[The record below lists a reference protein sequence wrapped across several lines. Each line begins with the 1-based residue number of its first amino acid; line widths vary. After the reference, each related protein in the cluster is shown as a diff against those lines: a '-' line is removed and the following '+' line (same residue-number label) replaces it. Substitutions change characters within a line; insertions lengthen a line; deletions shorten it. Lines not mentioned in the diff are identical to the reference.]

1 MSNPEKKSQN
11 SQKVDTNIDN
21 YSIED
26 MLTILGL
33 NNDAPND
40 EEITSTTEAYIQ
52 RFRDEN
58 NPEMA
63 VFFQKMQEKLIEY
76 MQDLDE
82 GYDAADDTPV
92 GKQTENWWKNQ
103 ALQQNDAVQRD
114 KITDRV
120 QKIDV
125 YDNQHVPMKKEQL
138 GVSNTFQVPVA
149 QDSLNP
155 NLKNITSRII
165 VFDSQ
170 FRQASG
176 GTEAMSTDFTADL
189 SEPITNALSLRLYS
203 IQIPYTWYTIDYNLG
218 NTCMWVTNNGITF
231 TITIEP
237 GNYKKPEF
245 QLAMNEAFF
254 NAGFRNSSDR
264 NSQDPLLV
272 TPLSIKTTNGKVTI
286 NLEGYIDPNG
296 TTIVGLS
303 PTGAA
308 TEDTPYFTFFD
319 FKRILRCDGDGTCLP
334 QETTFDS
341 CLGWIMGYRL
351 PIIPI
356 LSTGNVGVAAIDLYG
371 PKYFILILDD
381 YNQNHINNGLITITE
396 LPTRL
401 DLPKYYTPDQPVNCS
416 RGAGSLN
423 SANPVIPFNITPDEA
438 LALGINPD
446 NIGNIIMDK
455 ANFSYKDTP
464 SVVPTAPRTLTQAQI
479 YTINEIYKGREKTIN
494 YRGRAPNN
502 SDTFA
507 IIPLKREGFATGELY
522 VEFSGGLQ
530 DNKRNYFG
538 PVDIDRLHIKL
549 LDDRG
554 NIVNLHGLDWCF
566 TVISENLYQY

>member
-1 MSNPEKKSQN
+1 MSNP
-11 SQKVDTNIDN
+11 QKVDTNIDN

-33 NNDAPND
+33 NNEAPND
-40 EEITSTTEAYIQ
+40 EEITSTTEQYIQ

-58 NPEMA
+58 NPEMED
-63 VFFQKMQEKLIEY
+63 FFQKMQEKLIEY

-82 GYDAADDTPV
+82 GYDAADDTPI

-155 NLKNITSRII
+155 NLKNTTSRII

-237 GNYKKPEF
+237 GNYKKTEF
-245 QLAMNEAFF
+245 VAAMNAAFF
-254 NAGFRNSSDR
+254 NAGFYNPT
-264 NSQDPLLV
+264 DPTDPTLV
-272 TPLSIKTTNGKVTI
+272 TPVSIKNTSGMVTI
-286 NLEGYIDPNG
+286 NLNGYKDPNHEL
-296 TTIVGLS
+296 IVGLS

-308 TEDTPYFTFFD
+308 TENTPYITFFD
-319 FKRILRCDGDGTCLP
+319 FKRILRCSGDGTCLP
-334 QETTFDS
+334 QETTFDT

-356 LSTGNVGVAAIDLYG
+356 LSTGNVGMAAIDLYG
-371 PKYFILILDD
+371 PKYFILVLDD

-416 RGAGSLN
+416 RGTGSLN

-455 ANFSYKDTP
+455 VNFSYKEIP

-530 DNKRNYFG
+530 DNKRTYFG

>member
-1 MSNPEKKSQN
+1 MSN
-11 SQKVDTNIDN
+11 SQKKIQSSQKVNTNIDD
-21 YSIED
+21 YSIEE

-33 NNDAPND
+33 NHEAPND
-40 EEITSTTEAYIQ
+40 EEIISATKQHIQ
-52 RFRDEN
+52 RFQDEN

-63 VFFQKMQEKLIEY
+63 DFFQKMQQHLIEY

-82 GYDAADDTPV
+82 GYDAADDTDA
-92 GKQTENWWKNQ
+92 GKQTETWWKNQ
-103 ALQQNDAVQRD
+103 ALQQNDQVQRD
-114 KITDRV
+114 KVTDRV
-120 QKIDV
+120 QKVDI
-125 YDNQHVPMKKEQL
+125 YENQHVPMKREQL

-155 NLKNITSRII
+155 NLKNTTSRII
-165 VFDSQ
+165 IFDSQ

-176 GTEAMSTDFTADL
+176 GAEAMSTDYTADL

-218 NTCMWVTNNGITF
+218 NTCMWVTNDGTTF
-231 TITIEP
+231 IITIEP

-245 QLAMNEAFF
+245 EIAMNEAFF
-254 NAGFRNSSDR
+254 NAGFRDSSDPH
-264 NSQDPLLV
+264 STDPLTV
-272 TPLSIKTTNGKVTI
+272 TPLSIKPTNGKVTI
-286 NLEGYIDPNG
+286 DLEGYLDPNG
-296 TTIVGLS
+296 NAIAGLNA
-303 PTGAA
+303 GEVA
-308 TEDTPYFTFFD
+308 TDTTPYLTFFD
-319 FKRILRCDGDGTCLP
+319 FKRILRCAGDGSCLP

-351 PIIPI
+351 PVIPI
-356 LSTGNVGVAAIDLYG
+356 LAKGNVATAAIDLYG
-371 PKYFILILDD
+371 PKYFILVLDD

-396 LPTRL
+396 LPSRL
-401 DLPKYYTPDQPVNCS
+401 DLPKYYTPDQPINCS
-416 RGAGSLN
+416 RGSGN
-423 SANPVIPFNITPDEA
+423 ITSANPVIPFNITPDEA

-455 ANFSYKDTP
+455 VNFSYKDIPTVLP
-464 SVVPTAPRTLTQAQI
+464 SAPRTLTQAQI

-530 DNKRNYFG
+530 DNKRIYFG

>member
-1 MSNPEKKSQN
+1 MSNSKKN
-11 SQKVDTNIDN
+11 SQTVDTNIEN
-21 YSIED
+21 YSIPE

-33 NNDAPND
+33 NEEAPTD
-40 EEITSTTEAYIQ
+40 EKITSRTEQYIE
-52 RFRDEN
+52 RFQSEN

-63 VFFQKMQEKLIEY
+63 DFFHNMHEKLIEY
-76 MQDLDE
+76 MQNLDE
-82 GYDAADDTPV
+82 GYDAVDETDE
-92 GKQTENWWKNQ
+92 GKQTELWWKNQ
-103 ALQQNDAVQRD
+103 ALQQNDAIQRD

-155 NLKNITSRII
+155 NLKNTTSRMII
-165 VFDSQ
+165 FDSQ
-170 FRQASG
+170 YRQASG
-176 GTEAMSTDFTADL
+176 GTEAMSTDYTADL
-189 SEPITNALSLRLYS
+189 SEPITNVLSLRLYS

-218 NTCMWVTNNGITF
+218 NTCMWVTNDGSTF

-237 GNYKKPEF
+237 GNYTKTEF
-245 QLAMNEAFF
+245 EFAMNEAFF
-254 NAGFRNSSDR
+254 NAGFRNSSDPT
-264 NSQDPLLV
+264 STDPLTV
-272 TPLSIKTTNGKVTI
+272 TPLSINTINAKVTI
-286 NLEGYIDPNG
+286 NLSAYLDPNG
-296 TTIVGLS
+296 NTIDGL
-303 PTGAA
+303 TDAEIA
-308 TEDTPYFTFFD
+308 TDATPYLTFFD
-319 FKRILRCDGDGTCLP
+319 FKRNLRCDGDGTCLP

-351 PIIPI
+351 PVIPV
-356 LSTGNVGVAAIDLYG
+356 LENGNVGVAVIDLYG
-371 PKYFILILDD
+371 PKYFILVLDD

-401 DLPKYYTPDQPVNCS
+401 DLPKYYTPDQPINCN
-416 RGAGSLN
+416 RGSGNITSG
-423 SANPVIPFNITPDEA
+423 NPVIPFNITPDEA
-438 LALGINPD
+438 IALGINPD

-455 ANFSYKDTP
+455 VNFSYKDIPTVLP
-464 SVVPTAPRTLTQAQI
+464 SSPRTLTQAQI

-507 IIPLKREGFATGELY
+507 IIPLKREGFSTGELY

-549 LDDRG
+549 VDDRG
-554 NIVNLHGLDWCF
+554 NTVNLHGLDWCF

>member
-1 MSNPEKKSQN
+1 MSNPQKQSQN
-11 SQKVDTNIDN
+11 FQKVDTNIDN

-33 NNDAPND
+33 NNEAPND
-40 EEITSTTEAYIQ
+40 EEITSTTEQYIQ

-58 NPEMA
+58 NPEMED
-63 VFFQKMQEKLIEY
+63 FFQKMQEKLIEY

-82 GYDAADDTPV
+82 GYDAADDTPI

-155 NLKNITSRII
+155 NLKNTTSRII

-218 NTCMWVTNNGITF
+218 NTCMWVTNQGITF

-245 QLAMNEAFF
+245 VAAMNAAFF
-254 NAGFRNSSDR
+254 NAGFKNSTDKT
-264 NSQDPLLV
+264 DPLLV
-272 TPLSIKTTNGKVTI
+272 TPVSIKNTNGKVTI
-286 NLEGYIDPNG
+286 NLNGYLDPNG
-296 TTIVGLS
+296 TMIVGLS
-303 PTGAA
+303 ATGAA

-356 LSTGNVGVAAIDLYG
+356 LSTGNEGVAAIDLYG
-371 PKYFILILDD
+371 PKYFILVLDD

-416 RGAGSLN
+416 RGVGNLN
-423 SANPVIPFNITPDEA
+423 SANPVVPFNITPEEA

-530 DNKRNYFG
+530 DNKRTYFG

-566 TVISENLYQY
+566 TIISENLYQY